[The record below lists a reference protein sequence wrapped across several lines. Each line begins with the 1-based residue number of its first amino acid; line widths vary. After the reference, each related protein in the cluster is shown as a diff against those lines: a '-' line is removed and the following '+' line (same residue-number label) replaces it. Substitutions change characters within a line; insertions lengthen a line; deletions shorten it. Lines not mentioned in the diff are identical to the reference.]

1 MNRIIFFTILLGL
14 IFIDLKAQKIS
25 VDRIEADGT
34 HQIMT
39 NTEDFVI
46 GGTKYS
52 FGMKVLES
60 SFSKEWFLLISSF
73 LYISDY
79 TNVLL
84 KLGNGDIVYLPVNN
98 VHVGKVTM
106 PSYGVTIGTI
116 TSITPSTQA
125 DYYSSVYELKEED
138 MNKID
143 IYGISKIRISNG
155 VEYFDKK
162 YRSNSLGKFLTKC
175 RKSIKKRLD
184 NPLKSGDI
192 FDDF

>member
-1 MNRIIFFTILLGL
+1 M
-14 IFIDLKAQKIS
+14 
-25 VDRIEADGT
+25 
-34 HQIMT
+34 
-39 NTEDFVI
+39 
-46 GGTKYS
+46 
-52 FGMKVLES
+52 
-60 SFSKEWFLLISSF
+60 
-73 LYISDY
+73 
-79 TNVLL
+79 LL

-162 YRSNSLGKFLTKC
+162 YRSNSLGKFLNK
-175 RKSIKKRLD
+175 
-184 NPLKSGDI
+184 
-192 FDDF
+192 

>member
-1 MNRIIFFTILLGL
+1 
-14 IFIDLKAQKIS
+14 
-25 VDRIEADGT
+25 
-34 HQIMT
+34 
-39 NTEDFVI
+39 
-46 GGTKYS
+46 
-52 FGMKVLES
+52 
-60 SFSKEWFLLISSF
+60 
-73 LYISDY
+73 
-79 TNVLL
+79 
-84 KLGNGDIVYLPVNN
+84 
-98 VHVGKVTM
+98 M